1 LRRFGEAAS
10 MRLAMSDDPDL
21 IGPDEV
27 AFRLELTPPE
37 LRVVN
42 AALRSY
48 FDDFGHDEREVHEIV
63 RRVLAKLPDPAS
75 LT

>member
-1 LRRFGEAAS
+1 

-27 AFRLELTPPE
+27 AFRLELTPPQ
-37 LRVVN
+37 LRIVN
-42 AALRSY
+42 AALRAY
-48 FDDFGHDEREVHEIV
+48 YDDFGHDEREVHEIV
-63 RRVLAKLPDPAS
+63 REVLAKLPDPSS